1 MKKTNFC
8 AIFATM
14 FVAAT
19 VITLA
24 SCSQDDEYYEDS
36 EMFTRAART
45 IDNMEGDLGGSSNS
59 PFYGENYCGIAAV
72 MSMLGVSL
80 DNDYWYARVM
90 DAAEEIDWDPSSGS
104 GLTDGMILAI
114 CAKLREKYPCAK
126 TENLPSSN
134 TTVEADAK
142 AKFNALKNDAE
153 ALKKIS
159 IGVQVNTLK
168 DGAVVTVLHWTG
180 VSSVDGDRIIPRN
193 CSLVDETNHIYTAF
207 YVSQIKAIV
216 Y

>member
-1 MKKTNFC
+1 MFAAHAQISNLQQLKKEERNAYLFKISKEVVMNFSPLYYRQYREPEVSELQV
-8 AIFATM
+8 F
-14 FVAAT
+14 
-19 VITLA
+19 
-24 SCSQDDEYYEDS
+24 QD
-36 EMFTRAART
+36 
-45 IDNMEGDLGGSSNS
+45 
-59 PFYGENYCGIAAV
+59 
-72 MSMLGVSL
+72 
-80 DNDYWYARVM
+80 
-90 DAAEEIDWDPSSGS
+90 
-104 GLTDGMILAI
+104 
-114 CAKLREKYPCAK
+114 